1 MLLVGAGHHAAAPA
15 GQRAT
20 LMFER
25 LRRAWSRPRRGSVP
39 HLASAAL
46 DDGVD
51 VLAPRVPLAALRDD
65 LIVCPECDALHR
77 RSRVD
82 GAGEESDDLVPSGRH
97 YECRRCGATLGLARH
112 ASFDLPL
119 SLAVAGLVALAI
131 AHLNDV
137 LLIDIQGQVRE
148 ATLWQAALTLYDEG
162 AWFMSGLVLFTTLVN
177 PLLEMGAVVYVLVA
191 LRNGQR
197 PPAFDIVLRVMQA
210 VQPWVMV
217 EVLMLGVLVAF
228 VKLNGLASVVTG
240 PGLWAFGAVML
251 LAAAMASAFDHE
263 HVWASTARIRA
274 RQRAQDATAAP

>member
-1 MLLVGAGHHAAAPA
+1 MHCAQAQANARRTAWQG
-15 GQRAT
+15 T
-20 LMFER
+20 DMFER
-25 LRRAWSRPRRGSVP
+25 LRRARAANGSP
-39 HLASAAL
+39 AHLAATAL
-46 DDGVD
+46 DDSVD
-51 VLAPRVPLAALRDD
+51 VLAPRIPLATLRDD
-65 LIVCPECDALHR
+65 LIVCEECDALHR

-82 GAGEESDDLVPSGRH
+82 GAGEETDELVPSGRH

-119 SLAVAGLVALAI
+119 SLALAGLVSLAI

-148 ATLWQAALTLYDEG
+148 ATLWRAALTLYDEG

-197 PPAFDIVLRVMQA
+197 PPAFDLVLRVMQA

-240 PGLWAFGAVML
+240 PGLWAFGAVMI

-263 HVWASTARIRA
+263 HVWASTARLRA
-274 RQRAQDATAAP
+274 VRRQADARPRP

>member
-1 MLLVGAGHHAAAPA
+1 MLD
-15 GQRAT
+15 
-20 LMFER
+20 R
-25 LRRAWSRPRRGSVP
+25 LRRAWGRSRNGSLP
-39 HLASAAL
+39 HLATAAI

-51 VLAPRVPLAALRDD
+51 ALAPRIPLATLRDD
-65 LIVCPECDALHR
+65 LIVCEECDALHR

-82 GAGEESDDLVPSGRH
+82 GAGEETDDLLPSGRH
-97 YECRRCGATLGLARH
+97 YECRRCGAKLGLARH

-119 SLAVAGLVALAI
+119 SLALAGLVALAI

-177 PLLEMGAVVYVLVA
+177 PLVEMGAVAYVLIA
-191 LRNGQR
+191 LRNGRR
-197 PPAFDIVLRVMQA
+197 PPAVDVVLRAMQA

-240 PGLWAFGAVML
+240 PGLWAFGAVMI

-263 HVWASTARIRA
+263 HVWASTARLRA
-274 RQRAQDATAAP
+274 RDGPASASARR